1 MRQGKYI
8 SMETLVEKIYDE
20 ACEHPTTEQLFIQM
34 AVKHL
39 TRKQKKV
46 WELHQYDRLTQD
58 EIATKL
64 GKKRTTVL
72 TQIHQ
77 AERRIK
83 KWCLAHMETYRVLQE
98 RQNAL

>member
-1 MRQGKYI
+1 MRQGKYR
-8 SMETLVEKIYDE
+8 SMDMLVEKIYDE
-20 ACEHPTTEQLFIQM
+20 GCEHPTVPQLFIQM

-39 TRKQKKV
+39 TKKQMQV

-64 GKKRTTVL
+64 GKARTTIQ

-77 AERRIK
+77 AEKRIK
-83 KWCLAHMETYRVLQE
+83 KWCASHMETYYLLKE
-98 RQNAL
+98 AK